1 MLLSLHRFAVLK
13 ICEAEVT
20 MHSIN
25 HQKLIIKGLQ
35 SALKHT
41 PDTPEF
47 AHQRERY
54 REILVIKLIIV
65 NSELINEGDRRT
77 YVPTDYDSIKEAVVS
92 SLGEEISD
100 DYLKLRIEQVKSRK
114 WLGRQRLVTRLKKP
128 TE

>member
-1 MLLSLHRFAVLK
+1 
-13 ICEAEVT
+13 

-25 HQKLIIKGLQ
+25 HQKLIIKGLKH
-35 SALKHT
+35 ALKAT
-41 PDTPEF
+41 PDTPEY

-54 REILVIKLIIV
+54 TEILVIKVIII
-65 NSELINEGDRRT
+65 NSEVINEGDRRT

-92 SLGEEISD
+92 SLGKEISD

-114 WLGRQRLVTRLKKP
+114 WLGKQRLVTRLKKP

>member
-1 MLLSLHRFAVLK
+1 
-13 ICEAEVT
+13 

-41 PDTPEF
+41 PNTPEYD
-47 AHQRERY
+47 HQRERY
-54 REILVIKLIIV
+54 REMLVIKLIIV

-77 YVPTDYDSIKEAVVS
+77 YVPTDYDSIKQAVVS

>member
-1 MLLSLHRFAVLK
+1 
-13 ICEAEVT
+13 

-41 PDTPEF
+41 PDTPEYD
-47 AHQRERY
+47 HQRERY
-54 REILVIKLIIV
+54 TEILVIKVIII
-65 NSELINEGDRRT
+65 NSEVINEGDRRT
-77 YVPTDYDSIKEAVVS
+77 YVPTAYDSIKEAVVS
-92 SLGEEISD
+92 TLGKEISD

-114 WLGRQRLVTRLKKP
+114 WLNRQRLITRLKKP